1 MKYLGINL
9 PRKVQ
14 NSLSENYKALLKEM
28 KADLNKFL
36 KILCPSIGRLN
47 VVKVAVLPNL
57 ICEPNTVR
65 VLSLFSRVWLFGTVW
80 TIARQAP
87 LSMGFSRQEC
97 WSGLPRPPPGDL
109 PDPGNECA
117 SLMSPAL
124 VGRFF
129 TTRATGETHPHS
141 IPSWLICKD
150 WQAGS
155 KNSYTSQ
162 GTQSPK

>member
-65 VLSLFSRVWLFGTVW
+65 VLSLFSRV
-80 TIARQAP
+80 
-87 LSMGFSRQEC
+87 
-97 WSGLPRPPPGDL
+97 
-109 PDPGNECA
+109 
-117 SLMSPAL
+117 
-124 VGRFF
+124 
-129 TTRATGETHPHS
+129 
-141 IPSWLICKD
+141 
-150 WQAGS
+150 
-155 KNSYTSQ
+155 
-162 GTQSPK
+162 

>member
-14 NSLSENYKALLKEM
+14 NLLSENYKALLKEM
-28 KADLNKFL
+28 KAALNKFL
-36 KILCPSIGRLN
+36 KILCPRIGRLN

-57 ICEPNTVR
+57 ICERNTVR
-65 VLSLFSRVWLFGTVW
+65 VLSLFSRVWLFETVW
-80 TIARQAP
+80 TIACQAP

-97 WSGLPRPPPGDL
+97 WSGLPCPPPGDL
-109 PDPGNECA
+109 PDPGNEPA

-124 VGRFF
+124 VDRFF
-129 TTRATGETHPHS
+129 TTRTTRETHPHS

-150 WQAGS
+150 LQAGS